1 MAASESIEFASTTR
15 APSLSLTA
23 LLGNAVG
30 GTLTDFVPAPAAA
43 DRFAWDGLPAD
54 LAVRLVDEA
63 KAAKEQDWPILT
75 ATLYGAFR
83 ARDNR
88 IDYET
93 LYFTRRRMLNALA
106 LGEALENQGRFLDA
120 LMDGIVL
127 VCEESGWHLPA
138 HNVEVRDG
146 VCAPLPDPEN
156 PIVDLFAAETAAQ
169 LAVIGAML
177 GETLG
182 RVNPAVLRRIDR
194 EIEQRVITPYLSRNF
209 WWQDDAQGPTNNWTA
224 WCTQNVL
231 VAAFARPFDQRR
243 RSAVIAKAVRSLD
256 LFLAAYDDDGACIE
270 GALYYRRA
278 ALCFFGALTVINQA
292 TNGAFIPVF
301 AEKKIRNLAEFIVY
315 AHIDGRYFV
324 NFGDAPALSE
334 WCDAREFLFGQ
345 AVGST
350 PLSTLAAYHHQ
361 INLEEPTSSTE
372 INLWYRLLN
381 LFTTRQMAVFA
392 DTEPEHRDI
401 FLASTGFFIAR
412 DDHYVLAVQAGDNGD
427 GHGHNDV
434 GNVVIYKDS
443 RPFLIDVGV
452 ETYSAKTFSSRRY
465 DIWTMQSAFHNLPN
479 FDGYQQAAGKTFAA
493 GHIRTRIEDDVAVIA
508 LDLAGAYPAEA
519 GVRHYH
525 REARLIRGRGVE
537 IHDRHQGSRK
547 AVLSLM
553 IAEPLKVEGDTI
565 IVGDLGIIEVEG
577 AEPVEIETIAVTDQQ
592 LRHCWPEQIFRLHLP
607 LAGEHLHLRFH

>member
-1 MAASESIEFASTTR
+1 
-15 APSLSLTA
+15 LTA
-23 LLGNAVG
+23 ILADAG
-30 GTLTDFVPAPAAA
+30 GESLTDFVPAPPAA
-43 DRFAWDGLPAD
+43 DRFAWEGLPAD
-54 LAVRLVDEA
+54 LAARLVDEA
-63 KAAKEQDWPILT
+63 DIAKEQDWPLLT

-83 ARDNR
+83 ARENR

-93 LYFTRRRMLNALA
+93 PYFTRRRMLNALV
-106 LGEALENQGRFLDA
+106 LGEAIENQGRFLDD

-127 VCEESGWHLPA
+127 VCEESGWQLPA
-138 HNVEVRDG
+138 HNVDVRDG

-169 LAVIGAML
+169 LAVIGAIL

-182 RVNPAVLRRIDR
+182 RVNPAVLRRMDC
-194 EIEQRVITPYLSRNF
+194 EIEQRVIHPYLSRNF
-209 WWQDDAQGPTNNWTA
+209 WWQDDTQGPVNNWTA

-278 ALCFFGALTVINQA
+278 ALCLFGALTVMNQA
-292 TNGAFIPVF
+292 SGGAFNSVF

-334 WCDAREFLFGQ
+334 WCDAREFLFGR
-345 AVGST
+345 AVQST
-350 PLSTLAAYHHQ
+350 PLRALAAFHHQ
-361 INLEEPTSSTE
+361 INLEEPTSPTE

-381 LFTTRQMAVFA
+381 LFTTREMAAFA
-392 DTEPEHRDI
+392 HTVPEHRDI
-401 FLASTGFFIAR
+401 FLASTGLFTVR

-427 GHGHNDV
+427 SHGHNDV
-434 GNVVIYKDS
+434 GNVVVYKDG

-452 ETYSAKTFSSRRY
+452 ETYSAKTFSSQRY
-465 DIWTMQSAFHNLPN
+465 DIWTMQSVFHNLPN
-479 FDGYQQAAGKTFAA
+479 FDGCQQTAGKDFAA
-493 GHIRTRIEDDVAVIA
+493 GNIRTGIEDDVAFIA

-537 IHDRHQGSRK
+537 IRDRYQGSGK

-553 IAEPLKVEGDTI
+553 VAEPLKVEGNTI
-565 IVGDLGIIEVEG
+565 TVGDLGIIDVGG
-577 AEPVEIETIAVTDQQ
+577 AEPVEIEMIAVSDRQ
-592 LRHCWPEQIFRLHLP
+592 LRRCWPEQIFRLHLP
-607 LAGEHLHLRFH
+607 LAGERLYLSIH